1 MRIFLTGASGFIGSQ
16 IARLLVRR
24 GDEVHVL
31 LRPGSD
37 RRRIEDVA
45 RALRVIEGD
54 LTQTEALSGP
64 LAAARPEVALLFAW
78 YAEPGKYLRARDNI
92 ALLHGNLDLAS
103 RLAGEGCRKI
113 VAAGTCIEY
122 DTDFGFLSESTPARP
137 RSLYAASKLSC
148 YLTLEQLL
156 AGSETNLAWARL
168 FYQYGP
174 HEHPA
179 RIVPSVMLSLLHGQ
193 TAKVTA
199 GEQIRDFLHVEDVAR
214 ALVAVA
220 DSELT
225 GPVNIGSGRPV
236 SIREIVERIGV
247 LTGRPDLI
255 SLGEI
260 PYDPGDPR
268 FICADNRKLRE
279 GTEWR
284 PAVGLDEGLR
294 ATLEWWGGHISYF
307 PARGAASGPR

>member
-1 MRIFLTGASGFIGSQ
+1 MRVFLTGASGFIGSQ
-16 IARLLVRR
+16 IARLLVKR

-31 LRPGSD
+31 LRPLSD

-54 LTQTEALSGP
+54 LTQTEALSEP
-64 LAAARPEVALLFAW
+64 LAAASPEVALLVGW
-78 YAEPGKYLRARDNI
+78 YAEPGKYLRARDNV
-92 ALLHGNLDLAS
+92 ALMRGNLDLAF
-103 RLAGEGCRKI
+103 RLAGAGCHKI
-113 VAAGTCIEY
+113 VAAGTCFEY
-122 DTDFGFLSESTPARP
+122 DTDFGFLSESTPVRP

-148 YLTLEQLL
+148 YLILEQLL
-156 AGSETNLAWARL
+156 AASDTKLAWTRL

-179 RIVPSVMLSLLHGQ
+179 RIVPSVMLSLLRGER
-193 TAKVTA
+193 ARVTA

-236 SIREIVERIGV
+236 SIRDIVERIGIM
-247 LTGRPDLI
+247 TGRPDLI

-260 PYDPGDPR
+260 SYDPGDPK

-284 PAVGLDEGLR
+284 PSVGLDDGLR
-294 ATLEWWGGHISYF
+294 ATLEWWRGHI
-307 PARGAASGPR
+307 A